1 MSIRIE
7 CKSAQAVLPQNS
19 NTRGAKFYFCLFMCF
34 KGPIPVSFV
43 TNVELTELVSD
54 SVKSINVCDSCHKT
68 MQDRPWWEG
77 DKYTMQESLSEDLI
91 EKMVK
96 VREEV
101 KRNKERKRK
110 RKMQRP
116 ACLVKRAAGRA
127 EMGKL
132 CLLTECLHLHSDRV
146 ALGP

>member
-1 MSIRIE
+1 
-7 CKSAQAVLPQNS
+7 
-19 NTRGAKFYFCLFMCF
+19 
-34 KGPIPVSFV
+34 
-43 TNVELTELVSD
+43 
-54 SVKSINVCDSCHKT
+54 
-68 MQDRPWWEG
+68 
-77 DKYTMQESLSEDLI
+77 MQESLSEELI

-96 VREEV
+96 GREEV

-132 CLLTECLHLHSDRV
+132 CLLKGCLHLHSDRV